1 MNSFLTPSPLT
12 SVYVP
17 SHSLPHTPYVHAI
30 YTSTPPAPYD
40 YDGSPVVLT
49 FEPNSTVEIAGIY
62 INADNVVEFME
73 NFTVTLAT
81 PPATNELTVQ
91 LGTLYMAQVNIQN
104 IDGRE

>member
-1 MNSFLTPSPLT
+1 M
-12 SVYVP
+12 
-17 SHSLPHTPYVHAI
+17 
-30 YTSTPPAPYD
+30 
-40 YDGSPVVLT
+40 LT

-81 PPATNELTVQ
+81 PPATNKLTVQ

>member
-1 MNSFLTPSPLT
+1 MYLPILSP
-12 SVYVP
+12 
-17 SHSLPHTPYVHAI
+17 HAPYVHAI

-40 YDGSPVVLT
+40 YDGRPVVLT

-81 PPATNELTVQ
+81 PPATNKLTVQ

>member
-1 MNSFLTPSPLT
+1 M
-12 SVYVP
+12 
-17 SHSLPHTPYVHAI
+17 
-30 YTSTPPAPYD
+30 
-40 YDGSPVVLT
+40 
-49 FEPNSTVEIAGIY
+49 EIAGIY